1 MIEVTEAVE
10 QAVIDTR
17 EWIENIA
24 TSEQG
29 HNDIHHHRSPR
40 VKWKTPQRG
49 WVKCNYDSSH
59 HKGTSGSGLGWI
71 IRNSHGTFMECGMS
85 KFQGRAPVEESECT
99 ALIWALQSSWNLGY
113 IKIEFD
119 GDNLSII
126 RLINGK
132 AVNPRLRHYLWWNQ
146 SLALHVHG
154 GEVHFPS

>member
-29 HNDIHHHRSPR
+29 
-40 VKWKTPQRG
+40 
-49 WVKCNYDSSH
+49 
-59 HKGTSGSGLGWI
+59 TSGSRLGWI

-132 AVNPRLRHYLWWNQ
+132 AVNPRLRHYLDEISHWHCMFTEVKFTFHHREQNKCADI
-146 SLALHVHG
+146 LARQALTGPIHYT
-154 GEVHFPS
+154 